1 MGDYMIGTTKEQAAR
16 ESGQVLT
23 PDQYMDLRNWTSGIY
38 PVIAIFE

>member
-1 MGDYMIGTTKEQAAR
+1 MIWTTKEQVAR

-23 PDQYMDLRNWTSGIY
+23 PAQYLEMRNWTSGIY